1 MSQELWIFLILLPIG
16 IGIICAAL
24 ILGKPYRQPI
34 NQIINLQL
42 SKEGFNFK
50 IDVWSFFA
58 LLGVI
63 IIGAGIFI
71 VYQSQEYQ
79 REQDMVNRHVLE
91 NRIKQLKS
99 GLKEKAN
106 EINSVKAEKV
116 EQIGL
121 IIEKLKEH
129 SIDIKFSFKEQDPF
143 PRKITSDM
151 VTVLIFKEGGN
162 APVEHQYTTII
173 PGVTN
178 SAIARIRKLKPGDM
192 VSILVQEG
200 DNIWRSQF
208 FKIPLTF
215 PVDSWDGQ

>member
-50 IDVWSFFA
+50 LDVWSFFA

-79 REQDMVNRHVLE
+79 REQDRVNRYGLE
-91 NRIKQLKS
+91 NRIKQLES
-99 GLKEKAN
+99 GIEEKAN

-116 EQIGL
+116 KQIGL

-129 SIDIKFSFKEQDPF
+129 SIDIKFSFKDQAPF
-143 PRKITSDM
+143 PRNITSDM
-151 VTVLIFKEGGN
+151 VTVLIFKEGVH
-162 APVEHQYTTII
+162 APVEHKYITII
-173 PGVTN
+173 PAECGT
-178 SAIARIRKLKPGDM
+178 
-192 VSILVQEG
+192 SI
-200 DNIWRSQF
+200 N
-208 FKIPLTF
+208 K
-215 PVDSWDGQ
+215 